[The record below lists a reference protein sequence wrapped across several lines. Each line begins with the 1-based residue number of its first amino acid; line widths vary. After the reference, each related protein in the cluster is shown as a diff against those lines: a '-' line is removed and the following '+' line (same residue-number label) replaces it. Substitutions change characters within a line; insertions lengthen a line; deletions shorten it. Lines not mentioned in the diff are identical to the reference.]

1 MKKSAVILCLLFTA
15 AFAKGQFTS
24 ASLTA
29 SGLTCSMCSK
39 AIYQALVKVSFVESV
54 KANIQ
59 ESSYQVNF
67 KKDVPV
73 NFDVLEKAVTDAGF
87 AVAKFTTTVNFESTA
102 IQDDAHILVNGQQ
115 FHFIHV
121 APQTLQG
128 PVMLTLID
136 KNYTTT
142 KEYKRLSKFTTMHCY
157 ETGYMQ
163 TCCKLNASA
172 ESKRIFHV
180 TL

>member
-1 MKKSAVILCLLFTA
+1 MITA
-15 AFAKGQFTS
+15 ALGKAQFAS

-39 AIYQALVKVSFVESV
+39 AVYQALSKVSFVESV

-59 ESSYQVNF
+59 ESSYQLNF
-67 KKDVPV
+67 KKEVPV
-73 NFDVLEKAVTDAGF
+73 NIDELEKAVTDAGF
-87 AVAKFTTTVNFESTA
+87 SVAKFAATVNFQNSA
-102 IQDDAHILVNGQQ
+102 IADDTHILVSGQQ

-128 PVMLTLID
+128 AVTLTFID
-136 KNYTTT
+136 KNYTTA
-142 KEYKRLSKFTTMHCY
+142 KEYKRLSKFTAMHCY

-163 TCCKLNASA
+163 ACCKLNAAA

>member
-1 MKKSAVILCLLFTA
+1 MKKSAIILCIIFTA
-15 AFAKGQFTS
+15 AFAKAQFTG

-39 AIYQALVKVSFVESV
+39 AVYQALVKVSFVESV

-67 KKDVPV
+67 KKEALV
-73 NFDVLEKAVTDAGF
+73 NFDELEKAVTDAGF
-87 AVAKFTTTVNFESTA
+87 SVAKFATIVNFENTA
-102 IQDDAHILVNGQQ
+102 IQNDTHVLVNGQQ

-128 PVMLTLID
+128 AITLTIVD
-136 KNYTTT
+136 KNYTTA

-163 TCCKLNASA
+163 SCCKLDATA
-172 ESKRIFHV
+172 ASKRIFHV